1 MSDEL
6 SGRIDLAQDAEFSRE
21 VYGGALARK
30 RATGKCEACGHK
42 SWGVSERLL
51 LMHALDATGR
61 LTPGR
66 GVEVVTVFCRHCGL
80 LRLHAATVLLR
91 D

>member
-6 SGRIDLAQDAEFSRE
+6 NGRIDLADDAEWSRE
-21 VYGGALARK
+21 VYGDALVRK
-30 RATGKCEACGHK
+30 KATGACEACGQRN
-42 SWGVSERLL
+42 WGVSERLM
-51 LMHALDATGR
+51 LMQALDAGGR

-66 GVEVVTVFCRHCGL
+66 GVEVVTVFCRRCGL
-80 LRLHAATVLLR
+80 LRLHAATLLLR